1 MNKWTRR
8 AFIGTGILA
17 GGAAVV
23 GIAIRPG
30 NRAGKMKDLL
40 AKDAETLINIWI
52 KIGLDNIITVYVPH
66 AEMGQG
72 VHTSLA
78 MMLADELDADWN
90 KIKIEEAPSNK
101 EYASGG
107 IIRGFVAEGTDYPA
121 FLQDTMNGIFNTIG
135 KVMNME
141 LTGGSA
147 SVRFTGKYV
156 MRIAGAAAKEM
167 IKQAASEEWK
177 VPLEE
182 IKTENSMVSHLKTK
196 KTETYAHFAPSAV
209 NLKMPV
215 QPKLKERADFKIMG
229 TSPQRNDIPAKVNG
243 TAQFGIDTILPNM
256 KYATIKASPVFGA
269 NIKNIDES
277 GVTKRANYQKI
288 INLGNAVAV
297 VSEGYWL
304 ASQTLKELKI
314 TFETSPNDKIS
325 TAEIFESFAEA
336 LKKTDDFKKD
346 IEKGDV
352 EKSLNSASKVIEQT
366 YKVPFLAHTAMEPM
380 NCTIWLQKDKCEV
393 WIGCQNPLGIQKAVA
408 DIVDMGMDQVH
419 VYNQYLGGGFGR
431 KSETDIAVQAAKI
444 AKEVDFPLKFIWSRE
459 EDVQQDKYRDASI
472 SKFKA
477 AIDETGK
484 VVAWQNFYTFKNH
497 PKEASLIPYLIE
509 NQHIA
514 HVIPKTHIPWGNWRS
529 VDASKHGFFIESF
542 IDELAHS
549 IQKDPIVFRNEM
561 LLNQPKMQ
569 KVLALAAEKSGW
581 GTELPKGKGRGVS
594 LVESFGTIVAE
605 VAEVCVSEEGQLCI
619 DKITCVADAGFVM
632 HPDGFIAQMESGI
645 VFGLTAALYGE
656 INIVNGAV
664 KESNFHDYQMLR
676 IGESPAIE
684 TYILNSEAQPGGA
697 GEPSTPGIAPA
708 VCNAIYAATGI
719 RVRELP
725 IKNHDLSMK
734 NWTV

>member
-1 MNKWTRR
+1 MSKWTRR
-8 AFIGTGILA
+8 AFIGTGLIA
-17 GGAAVV
+17 GGATVF

-30 NRAGKMKDLL
+30 NRADKMKNTLVNDT
-40 AKDAETLINIWI
+40 ETLLNIWL
-52 KIGLDNIITVYVPH
+52 KIGLDNVITVYVPH
-66 AEMGQG
+66 AELGQG
-72 VHTSLA
+72 IHTSLA

-101 EYASGG
+101 EYASGS
-107 IIRGFVAEGTDYPA
+107 IIRGFAAEGTDYPA

-141 LTGGSA
+141 ITGGSM

-167 IKQAASEEWK
+167 IKQVASKEWN
-177 VPLEE
+177 VPLDE
-182 IKTENSMVSHLKTK
+182 ISTANSMVSHIKSG
-196 KTETYAHFAPSAV
+196 KTETYAHFAPSAA

-215 QPKLKERADFKIMG
+215 QPTLKERADFKIMG

-243 TAQFGIDTILPNM
+243 KAQFGIDTILPNM

-269 NIKNIDES
+269 NVKNIEES
-277 GVTKRANYQKI
+277 ALTKRASYQKI

-314 TFETSPNDKIS
+314 TFETSPNDKVS
-325 TAEIFESFAEA
+325 TANILASFADT
-336 LKKTDDFKKD
+336 LKKTDDYKKD

-352 EKSLNSASKVIEQT
+352 EKIFNSASKVIEQT
-366 YKVPFLAHTAMEPM
+366 YKVPFLAHAAMEPM
-380 NCTIWLQKDKCEV
+380 NCTIWLQKEKCEV

-408 DIVDMGMDQVH
+408 DIVDMNMDQVH

-431 KSETDIAVQAAKI
+431 KLETDIVEQAAKI
-444 AKEVDFPLKFIWSRE
+444 AKEVEFPLKFIWSRE
-459 EDVQQDKYRDASI
+459 EDIQQDKYRDASV

-477 AIDETGK
+477 VMDDAGR
-484 VVAWQNFYTFKNH
+484 VVAWQNFYTYKNH
-497 PKEASLIPYLIE
+497 PKEASLISYAIE
-509 NQHIA
+509 NLDIA

-549 IQKDPIVFRNEM
+549 VQKDPVAFRNEM
-561 LLNQPKMQ
+561 LSDQSRMQ
-569 KVLALAAEKSGW
+569 KVLALAVEKSGW
-581 GTELPKGKGRGVS
+581 GTELSKGTARGVS
-594 LVESFGTIVAE
+594 LVESFGTIVAQIAQ
-605 VAEVCVSEEGQLCI
+605 VNISEEGQVNI
-619 DKITCVADAGFVM
+619 EKITCVADAGYVM

-645 VFGLTAALYGE
+645 IFGLTAALYGE

-676 IGESPAIE
+676 ISDAPVIE
-684 TYILNSEAQPGGA
+684 TFILNSEAQLGGA

-734 NWTV
+734 NWLV

>member
-1 MNKWTRR
+1 MSNWTRR
-8 AFIGTGILA
+8 AFIGTGIIA
-17 GGAAVV
+17 GGATVF

-30 NRAGKMKDLL
+30 NRADKMKNLL
-40 AKDAETLINIWI
+40 AKDTETLINIWV
-52 KIGLDNIITVYVPH
+52 KIGIDNVITAYVPH

-72 VHTSLA
+72 IHTSLG
-78 MMLADELDADWN
+78 MMLADELDADFDN
-90 KIKIEEAPSNK
+90 VKIEEAPSNK
-101 EYASGG
+101 EYASGS
-107 IIRGFVAEGTDYPA
+107 IIRGFVAESTNYPA

-135 KVMNME
+135 KSMNME
-141 LTGGSA
+141 ITGGSM

-167 IKQAASEEWK
+167 IKQAASKEWN
-177 VPLEE
+177 VPLDE
-182 IKTENSMVSHLKTK
+182 ITTASSMVSHIKSS
-196 KTETYAHFAPSAV
+196 KTETYAHFAPSAA
-209 NLKMPV
+209 NLKMPI

-229 TSPQRNDIPAKVNG
+229 TSPKRNDIPAKVNG
-243 TAQFGIDTILPNM
+243 TAKFGIDTILPNM

-269 NIKNIDES
+269 NVKNIEDS
-277 GVTKRANYQKI
+277 GLTKRANYQKI

-325 TAEIFESFAEA
+325 TANILGSFTDA
-336 LKKTDDFKKD
+336 LKKTDDYKKD
-346 IEKGDV
+346 VEKGDV
-352 EKSLNSASKVIEQT
+352 EKSFNSATKLIEQT
-366 YKVPFLAHTAMEPM
+366 YSVPFLAHAAMEPM
-380 NCTIWLQKDKCEV
+380 NCTIWLQKEKCEV

-408 DIVDMGMDQVH
+408 DIVDMDMDQVR

-431 KSETDIAVQAAKI
+431 KLETDIVEQAAKI
-444 AKEVDFPLKFIWSRE
+444 AKEVKFPLKFIWSRE
-459 EDVQQDKYRDASI
+459 EDIQQDKYRDASI

-477 AIDETGK
+477 AIDDAGK

-497 PKEASLIPYLIE
+497 PKEASLISYAIE
-509 NQHIA
+509 NLYIA

-549 IQKDPIVFRNEM
+549 VKKDPLVFRNEM
-561 LLNQPKMQ
+561 LSDQYRMQ

-581 GTELPKGKGRGVS
+581 GTELPKGMARGVS
-594 LVESFGTIVAE
+594 LVESFGTIVAQ
-605 VAEVCVSEEGQLCI
+605 VAEVSISEEGQLNI
-619 DKITCVADAGFVM
+619 EKITCVADAGFVM

-645 VFGLTAALYGE
+645 IFGLTAALYGE

-676 IGESPAIE
+676 ISDVPAIE
-684 TYILNSEAQPGGA
+684 TFILNSEAQLGGA

-719 RVRELP
+719 RIRELP
-725 IKNHDLSMK
+725 IKNHDLSLK
-734 NWTV
+734 NWLV